1 MPGLSPVSELA
12 KLPVPVP
19 SDVVL
24 LAVVGL
30 GEVLKQTPLTVT
42 EAPPFEV
49 TSPPLAAVVDVT
61 LLAAVV
67 VSVGTVEEEA
77 VVKDTSF
84 PYAVPTLFVA

>member
-1 MPGLSPVSELA
+1 
-12 KLPVPVP
+12 

-49 TSPPLAAVVDVT
+49 TFPPLTAVIDVT
-61 LLAAVV
+61 LPAAVV
-67 VSVGTVEEEA
+67 VTVGMVR
-77 VVKDTSF
+77 VVKDISF